1 MKLRKLG
8 QLLAV
13 GMLALGLVVLA
24 VGPAVAQQ
32 RLSIGT
38 ASTGGSWYPLGG
50 GVANMINTY
59 IKGYYASAH
68 PSGASIENIRA
79 VMKGNDA
86 LALSMPDAAFYAY
99 TGQGAF
105 KGKPQKGLRGL
116 FSTYPVDI
124 QFYVL
129 ADSPIRTIADI
140 KRQGKKLKVAV
151 GAPGSGTEKMAQ
163 YILKVYG
170 ITYDDINPQFLSA
183 TETTAAMKDG
193 NIDVAIV
200 TLGTPAPTLMELF
213 TQRSIRFLDIEPAV
227 AQKINQAFPAY
238 FPRTI
243 PAGTYKGM
251 TKPHHTLAWMG
262 LFVVNEKMS
271 AELAYKIL
279 KAVFDHK
286 AELDKIHAKFKL
298 ISLKTATSGMSIPL
312 HPGAVK
318 FFRERGVLK

>member
-1 MKLRKLG
+1 MYLTRTAKLLTILFICLVLPLG
-8 QLLAV
+8 AQAV
-13 GMLALGLVVLA
+13 KADD
-24 VGPAVAQQ
+24 

-50 GVANMINTY
+50 GVANMINKY

-79 VMKGNDA
+79 VMKGSDA
-86 LALSMPDAAFYAY
+86 LALSMPDAAFHAFE
-99 TGQGAF
+99 GKGAF
-105 KGKPQKGLRGL
+105 EGKPQKDLRGL

-129 ADSPIRTIADI
+129 AESEIMKIDDV
-140 KRQGKKLKVAV
+140 KGKKVAV

-163 YILKVYG
+163 YVLKVYG
-170 ITYDDINPQFLSA
+170 ITYDDIDEQFLSA

-193 NIDVAIV
+193 NIDVGIV
-200 TLGTPAPTLMELF
+200 TLGTPAPTLMDLT
-213 TQRSIRFLDIEPAV
+213 TQRDIRFLNIEPET
-227 AQKINQAFPAY
+227 AQKINKDFPAY

-243 PAGTYKGM
+243 EAGTYKNM
-251 TKPHHTLAWMG
+251 KDDHHTLAWMG
-262 LFVVNEKMS
+262 LFVVKADMSEK
-271 AELAYKIL
+271 LAYDIL

-286 AELDKIHAKFKL
+286 DELDKIHAKFKL
-298 ISLKTATSGMSIPL
+298 ITLKTATNGMSIPL

-318 FFRERGVLK
+318 FFKERGVLK